1 MITDIKQHEIMDA
14 FNKMIPYFKTFFEDD
29 IMIGIYNTKNS
40 LVYTAPDSMRSTYRA
55 GDRVPEGSAAYAAI
69 KEKKVIQKYVG
80 KEVYGVPIKSIAI
93 PLTDDIGQVI
103 GSIDIG
109 KSLKKQTEISDL
121 SQDLSS
127 SLTQITSAL
136 GQISVGIQNAGKSSE
151 DILKNIKSTNDKTK
165 DTDSVL
171 EFIRNVANKTNLL
184 GLNAAIESS
193 RAGEA
198 GKGFSVVAKEIRKL
212 SSSSS
217 ESIKKIES
225 VIKEIQQS
233 VSTITGNVDE
243 VNEVFQ
249 DQAVALEEI
258 MSSIEKLNETTKIL
272 QNMADKL

>member
-1 MITDIKQHEIMDA
+1 MITDVKQHEIMDA
-14 FNKMIPYFKTFFEDD
+14 FNKIVPYFKIFFEDD
-29 IMIGIYNTKNS
+29 VLIGIYNTTNS
-40 LVYTAPDSMRSTYRA
+40 LFYTSPESIKSTYKV
-55 GDRVPEGSAAYAAI
+55 GDKVPEGSAAYTCM
-69 KEKKVIQKYVG
+69 KENRVINKLVG
-80 KEVYGVPIKSIAI
+80 KEAFGVPIKAIAI
-93 PLTDDIGQVI
+93 PLKNDKGEVV
-103 GSIDIG
+103 GSLGIA
-109 KSLKKQTEISDL
+109 KSLEKQTAISDL
-121 SQDLSS
+121 SQNLSL
-127 SLTQITSAL
+127 SLTQISSAL
-136 GQISVGIQNAGKSSE
+136 GQISIGIQNAGKSSE

-193 RAGEA
+193 RAGDA

-217 ESIKKIES
+217 DSIKKIEG

-249 DQAVALEEI
+249 DQAAALEEI
-258 MSSIEKLNETTKIL
+258 MASIQELNETAKVLEQI
-272 QNMADKL
+272 AAKF